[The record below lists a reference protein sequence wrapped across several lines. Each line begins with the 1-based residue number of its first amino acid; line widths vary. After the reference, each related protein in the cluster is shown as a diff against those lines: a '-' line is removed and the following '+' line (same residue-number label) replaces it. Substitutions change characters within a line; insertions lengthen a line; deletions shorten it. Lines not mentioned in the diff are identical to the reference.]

1 MRVGCSTFVEAI
13 NDFILNTHAFTKLR
27 RPLNNRMNVKTSSNY
42 KEFSHGQKKMHEQY
56 IQQLLITISSN
67 PFHGSA
73 RNLMSSLNISFKIID
88 DLLAAKGTGEELHL
102 EFAINRVTSCNT
114 SFFET
119 TKKSGIT
126 YKEERKK
133 TPMAVS
139 VLKKDRQALGFFA
152 SNFTDKKEVHY
163 ALTLYTQVIA
173 DPSGKFYQPT
183 AKHLFRNELL
193 KLSCDMTEKNSPQNA
208 DHICD

>member
-13 NDFILNTHAFTKLR
+13 DDFILNTHAFTKLR
-27 RPLNNRMNVKTSSNY
+27 RALKNRMNVKTSSNY

-56 IQQLLITISSN
+56 IQQLLITISNS

-73 RNLMSSLNISFKIID
+73 RNLMISLNISFKIID
-88 DLLAAKGTGEELHL
+88 DLLAAKETGEKLHL
-102 EFAINRVTSCNT
+102 EFAINRVTSCDT

-126 YKEERKK
+126 YKEEKKK
-133 TPMAVS
+133 TPMAIS
-139 VLKKDRQALGFFA
+139 VLKEDRQALGFFA
-152 SNFTDKKEVHY
+152 SNFTDKKAEFHY

-183 AKHLFRNELL
+183 AKHLLRNELL
-193 KLSCDMTEKNSPQNA
+193 KLLCDMTEKKPTSE
-208 DHICD
+208 CRSYL